1 MSENVAALVLKVEGG
16 GRVRTPKRK
25 QEEVVAAYEASGMT
39 GARFAASCGVKYST
53 LMRWVAEHGRRKFPT
68 VEAGAGSRWVEAVM
82 EREDVRE
89 DVGLAV
95 EIGPFV
101 RLRVA
106 NRRQAEL
113 AGEVLRALGVAGR
126 C

>member
-1 MSENVAALVLKVEGG
+1 MSENVAALVLKVEEG
-16 GRVRTPKRK
+16 GRVRTPRRK
-25 QEEVVAAYEASGMT
+25 QEEIVAAYEASGMT
-39 GARFAASCGVKYST
+39 GTRFAASCGVKYST
-53 LMRWVAEHGRRKFPT
+53 LMSWVARHGRRKFPT
-68 VEAGAGSRWVEAVM
+68 VEAGAGTRWVEAVM
-82 EREDVRE
+82 EREDLRE

-95 EIGPFV
+95 EIGPSV
-101 RLRVA
+101 RLRVV